1 MGNSLIG
8 STNTQDEIVQNKT
21 ESITSSQI
29 LNQRDENE
37 DAPNADGPDDQQID
51 AATEKLYQILQS
63 IREQYGDEFKSTISS
78 LKVTKENAFGI
89 FVRIAKSLVRK
100 IGIGFSLAL
109 LAFLIVLAACILMA
123 VEKKFGIGKA
133 VVDFSILFMHKVA
146 NYINGEANGEVY
158 THRELVAH
166 IETSIIAAIDA
177 AVPQS
182 IA

>member
-37 DAPNADGPDDQQID
+37 DAPNADGPDDQ
-51 AATEKLYQILQS
+51 
-63 IREQYGDEFKSTISS
+63 EQYGDEFKSTISS